1 MWQEL
6 EDTIGSL
13 KSQISSLQQ
22 RCAILQDELDYRE
35 TKFHAAAAAAAMRID
50 NYSNVSDK
58 SNSRVSPAGEVMA
71 S

>member
-22 RCAILQDELDYRE
+22 RCAILQDELDYRAIPWRSGRFDSE
-35 TKFHAAAAAAAMRID
+35 ALTR
-50 NYSNVSDK
+50 
-58 SNSRVSPAGEVMA
+58 A
-71 S
+71 SATEA

>member
-35 TKFHAAAAAAAMRID
+35 TKFHAAAVRID

-58 SNSRVSPAGEVMA
+58 SNSRVSPAGEVMT

>member
-35 TKFHAAAAAAAMRID
+35 TKFHAAAAVRID

-58 SNSRVSPAGEVMA
+58 SNSRVSPAGEVMT